1 MNLSEFLVF
10 ISENALSE
18 SVRFLKPGCN
28 GPYNDFETPVR
39 NYGHWLITFSKCY
52 EINQDKKFLNKVKEF
67 AEYLISNDSR
77 PSGYAFHHRNSP
89 NWDKC
94 NGLIGQAW
102 TFEALAC
109 ASSVLNNT
117 KYAEVAE
124 KVFVWKYIG
133 NEEINPKYKGEVKD
147 NQPDGMGITI
157 FPDGYRHSGQYK
169 KGKRHGSGTWFTKKS
184 GKINKHSKG
193 EWKHGYFWDMITYDF
208 DGEVRDKYKDGLLIY
223 GVLFT
228 N

>member
-1 MNLSEFLVF
+1 MKHTVIILFIFLLSSCSIF
-10 ISENALSE
+10 IGE
-18 SVRFLKPGCN
+18 SR
-28 GPYNDFETPVR
+28 ET
-39 NYGHWLITFSKCY
+39 
-52 EINQDKKFLNKVKEF
+52 
-67 AEYLISNDSR
+67 
-77 PSGYAFHHRNSP
+77 
-89 NWDKC
+89 
-94 NGLIGQAW
+94 
-102 TFEALAC
+102 
-109 ASSVLNNT
+109 SVL
-117 KYAEVAE
+117 YRWEVAE

-184 GKINKHSKG
+184 GKIKKHSKG

-228 N
+228 NKENDIRVWTRYDQERDGVYVGEIKNRQPNGIGLVKYLSLIHI